1 MVNYQN
7 HLSVAILSLFNKMR
21 YWFNCEILARDLYP
35 LISLNLGH
43 VLQDENSTGK
53 VVNLSKEKVDE
64 HHERNSMV

>member
-1 MVNYQN
+1 
-7 HLSVAILSLFNKMR
+7 MR

-53 VVNLSKEKVDE
+53 VGNLLKEKVEE
-64 HHERNSMV
+64 HHETKLYGLICNL